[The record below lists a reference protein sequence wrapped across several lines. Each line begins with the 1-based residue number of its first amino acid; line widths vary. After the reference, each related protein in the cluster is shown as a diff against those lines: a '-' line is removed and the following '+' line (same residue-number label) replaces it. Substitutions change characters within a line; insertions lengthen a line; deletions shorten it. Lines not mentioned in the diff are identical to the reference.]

1 MSTSCRH
8 LSTHQKYRRWMSSLS
23 LLWCL
28 FNSLYRAPVS
38 AASNLTLL
46 AQVTNRPDLDRSEP
60 LEPLIEDEVVP
71 QPPDDPDDLL
81 PGITRELTRPIDIPD
96 ELTNQTFE
104 VTQIIFENNTLFSD
118 KTLEQALKVPPDDW
132 TTTPQTA
139 SDLIQLAEKI
149 AAVYHKAGYTSSG
162 ALIRIP
168 EITQLTGRGD
178 IIIQI
183 IEGELTDIS
192 LSVGEESSHRL
203 RDYYIRSRLGVKEGE
218 PLNVEELQ
226 ESLQLLQLDPLI
238 SGIRAELNAGTTPGS
253 SLLTVNYNE
262 APTFDIDLAL
272 NNARSPSIGSIQR
285 EVTVTEANLFGLG
298 DRIALDYANTD
309 GSNSLDLSYSV
320 PINPDDG
327 TLSFRINLSE
337 NEVIES
343 PFGDIDKDGDD
354 GDISSDSE
362 TYEISLRQP
371 LVRSIK
377 DRQFQELAVGLRASL
392 RNSQS
397 FLLDEPFPF
406 SAGVE
411 VDGETKIFALRLFQD
426 WTLQDA
432 QQVLALRSEFSLGLD
447 AFGATVNGAPKG
459 VERLPDSQF
468 FTWRGQAQWVRSLSQ
483 DSLLILKGS
492 TQLAAQELLS
502 AEQFGIGGFGSVRG
516 YRQDELLTDNG
527 LFASAEAR
535 FPVLWVPEWN
545 SRLQL
550 TPFADI
556 GTGWNH
562 NGPDLETNTLASVGL
577 GLLWQ
582 QSDRFTARLDWGIPL
597 ISVGSRGDTLQ
608 ESGLYFSLNYNLF

>member
-1 MSTSCRH
+1 MSTSDCRP
-8 LSTHQKYRRWMSSLS
+8 SSHQKYRRWMSLS

-28 FNSLYRAPVS
+28 SNSLYIAPVS
-38 AASNLTLL
+38 AASKLTLL
-46 AQVTNRPDLDRSEP
+46 AQITNQPDLDPPEP
-60 LEPLIEDEVVP
+60 LEPLIQDGAIP
-71 QPPDDPDDLL
+71 QPPNAPDDLL
-81 PGITRELTRPIDIPD
+81 PVETPELTRPVAIPD
-96 ELTNQTFE
+96 EFTNQTFE
-104 VTQIIFENNTLFSD
+104 VTQIIFEDNTLFSD
-118 KTLEQALKVPPDDW
+118 KTLEQALKEPPDDW
-132 TTTPQTA
+132 TTTTQTPA
-139 SDLIQLAEKI
+139 DLIQLAEKV
-149 AAVYHKAGYTSSG
+149 AAIYHNAGYTSSG

-168 EITQLTGRGD
+168 EITQLTGQGD

-192 LSVGEESSHRL
+192 LSVDEESSHRL
-203 RDYYIRSRLGVKEGE
+203 RDHYVRSRLGVKEGE

-226 ESLQLLQLDPLI
+226 ERLQLLQLDPLI

-262 APTFDIDLAL
+262 ASTFDIDLAL

-298 DRIALDYANTD
+298 DAIALNYANTD
-309 GSNSLDLSYSV
+309 GSNNLDLSYSM
-320 PINPDDG
+320 PISPDNG
-327 TLSFRINLSE
+327 TLNFRVNLSE
-337 NEVIES
+337 NNVIES
-343 PFGDIDKDGDD
+343 PFGDINKDGDD

-362 TYEISLRQP
+362 TYEIGLRQP
-371 LVRSIK
+371 LIRSIK

-411 VDGETKIFALRLFQD
+411 ADGETTIFALRLSQD

-432 QQVLALRSEFSLGLD
+432 RQVMALRSEFSFGLD
-447 AFGATVNGAPKG
+447 AFGSTINEAPEG

-468 FTWRGQAQWVRSLSQ
+468 FAWRGQAQWVKSLSKN
-483 DSLLILKGS
+483 SLLILKGS
-492 TQLAAQELLS
+492 AQLAAQELLS
-502 AEQFGIGGFGSVRG
+502 AEQFGLGGFGSVRG

-527 LFASAEAR
+527 LFASVEAR
-535 FPVLWVPEWN
+535 FPVMWVPEWD

-582 QSDRFTARLDWGIPL
+582 QNERFTARLDWGIPL
-597 ISVGSRGDTLQ
+597 VSVGSRGDTLQ